1 MIIKQDFWIKN
12 KAWIKNKTFE
22 EVFKHTEKISNF

>member
-12 KAWIKNKTFE
+12 KAWIKYKTFE